1 MRGEFEC
8 LRLLRKS
15 EPQNI
20 EQGISN
26 DEVLFWFCRAAFLC
40 SSEQRNAG
48 NIDSSRSWPNKRLR
62 EDIDN
67 A

>member
-8 LRLLRKS
+8 LLLLRKS

-20 EQGISN
+20 EQGISI
-26 DEVLFWFCRAAFLC
+26 V
-40 SSEQRNAG
+40 
-48 NIDSSRSWPNKRLR
+48 IKRLR
-62 EDIDN
+62 EDFDN